1 MKRPKIRTVHPFTT
15 TVTTSV
21 CRQFSYCNICRR
33 MQKLCLVWLKF
44 AYTHDDDLFRVHAN
58 NSSDVE
64 TAATWNDI
72 PF

>member
-1 MKRPKIRTVHPFTT
+1 
-15 TVTTSV
+15 
-21 CRQFSYCNICRR
+21 